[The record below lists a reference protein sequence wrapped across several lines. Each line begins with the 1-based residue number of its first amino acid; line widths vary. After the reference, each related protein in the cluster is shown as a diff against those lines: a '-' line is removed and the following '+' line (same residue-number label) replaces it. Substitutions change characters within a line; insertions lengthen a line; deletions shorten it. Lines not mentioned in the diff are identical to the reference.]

1 MLNRE
6 SRICMN
12 NLLQKYQSAAG
23 QLNYALF
30 LLVVALLPFPQI
42 FLRYTCVAW
51 IFAWFLE
58 GRWLSKPNWQNWR
71 KMLPFFM
78 FGGWYL
84 WKIISGLWV
93 DSLNAYSWQLE
104 RYMAFGLLIPVG
116 IWGVN
121 KYYNWRHICMVLASS
136 CVLAAGVYAFTL
148 FWVGNAEFFNHRFGG
163 VHLQPLTSDF
173 FASKISYIKH
183 RLFLCSVELMGIMAL
198 LYLRK
203 DITHK
208 FGKINGEILIVLAVA
223 IIVTL
228 ILATGS
234 RASIL
239 SGIALLSV
247 WALYK
252 LPIRRVRYKIA
263 FLLLACGIGL
273 FALSQHPRMENF
285 KYEQLLSIRDTSQE
299 HNVRLNIWGTAL
311 DTPQDYSLYGIG
323 AGQSFQYLQNK
334 YKENGLINYHL
345 LNSHNQYIEEWIEIG
360 VPGLLFFVL
369 AWFSLPYCTK
379 KRARKSAVLLV
390 TLYALNMQTDCM
402 FGRFDGI
409 ALWCVWMVLIRLQ
422 SDTQSH
428 QQTTGDT
435 Q

>member
-1 MLNRE
+1 
-6 SRICMN
+6 MN
-12 NLLQKYQSAAG
+12 NFLYKYQSAVG

-30 LLVVALLPFPQI
+30 LMVVALLPFPQI
-42 FLRYTCVAW
+42 FLRYTCVVW
-51 IFAWFLE
+51 IVCWFLE
-58 GRWLSKPNWQNWR
+58 GRWLSKPNWQEWR
-71 KMLPFFM
+71 KMLPFLM

-84 WKIISGLWV
+84 WKIVSGLWA
-93 DSLNAYSWQLE
+93 DNMHAYSWQLE
-104 RYMAFGLLIPVG
+104 RYMAFGLLVPVG

-121 KYYNWRHICMVLASS
+121 KHYNWKHICAVLAFS
-136 CVLAAGVYAFTL
+136 CILAAGVYAFTL
-148 FWVGNAEFFNHRFGG
+148 FWVGNAGFLNQPFGR
-163 VHLQPLTSDF
+163 VHLQPLTLEF
-173 FASKISYIKH
+173 FASRISYIKH
-183 RLFLCSVELMGIMAL
+183 RLFLCGVELMGIMAL

-208 FGKINGEILIVLAVA
+208 LGKIKGGILILLAIA

-239 SGIALLSV
+239 SGVALLAV

-273 FALSQHPRMENF
+273 VALSQHPRMENF
-285 KYEQLLSIRDTSQE
+285 KYEHLLSIRDTSHD
-299 HNVRLNIWGTAL
+299 HNVRLNIWGIAL
-311 DTPQDYSLYGIG
+311 DTPQDYSLYGLG

-334 YKENGLINYHL
+334 YKEHGFNRYQRF
-345 LNSHNQYIEEWIEIG
+345 NSHNQYIEEWIELG
-360 VPGLLFFVL
+360 VLGLLFFVL
-369 AWFSLPYCTK
+369 AWLSLPYCTQN
-379 KRARKSAVLLV
+379 RARKSAILLV
-390 TLYALNMQTDCM
+390 TLYALNMLTDCM

-422 SDTQSH
+422 ADTQSH

>member
-1 MLNRE
+1 
-6 SRICMN
+6 MN
-12 NLLQKYQSAAG
+12 NLWYKYQSAMG
-23 QLNYALF
+23 QFNYALF
-30 LLVVALLPFPQI
+30 LVVVALLPFPQI

-51 IFAWFLE
+51 IMAWFLE
-58 GRWLSKPNWQNWR
+58 GRWFSKPNWQEWR
-71 KMLPFFM
+71 KMLPFFI

-84 WKIISGLWV
+84 WKIISGLWA
-93 DSLNAYSWQLE
+93 DNMHTYSWQLE

-121 KYYNWRHICMVLASS
+121 KNYNWKHICMVLAFS
-136 CVLAAGVYAFTL
+136 CVLAAGIYTFTL
-148 FWVGNAEFFNHRFGG
+148 FWVGNANFFNQRFVLGR
-163 VHLQPLTSDF
+163 LQPLTLDF
-173 FASKISYIKH
+173 FSSKISYIKH
-183 RLFLCSVELMGIMAL
+183 RLFLCSVELIGIMAL

-203 DITHK
+203 DITNK
-208 FGKINGEILIVLAVA
+208 LGKTRGNILILLAIAIMVA
-223 IIVTL
+223 L

-239 SGIALLSV
+239 SGIALLTI

-263 FLLLACGIGL
+263 FLLLACGIGF
-273 FALSQHPRMENF
+273 FALSQHPRMEDF
-285 KYEQLLSIRDTSQE
+285 KYEQLLSIRNTNQD

-311 DTPQDYSLYGIG
+311 DTPQDYSLYGLG

-334 YKENGLINYHL
+334 YKEHGLSDYHL
-345 LNSHNQYIEEWIEIG
+345 LNSHNQYIEEWIELG
-360 VPGLLFFVL
+360 VPGLLFFML
-369 AWFSLPYCTK
+369 AWLILPYCTQ
-379 KRARKSAVLLV
+379 KRARKSAIMLV
-390 TLYALNMQTDCM
+390 TLYALNMLTDCM

-422 SDTQSH
+422 SDTQGH
-428 QQTTGDT
+428 QQTTGDA